1 MFSTEMKISQ
11 SDAVSDKD
19 SHGKAALVDKKLI
32 FFSIEQK
39 LSVLTWHPAVFSSD
53 MRKDTWVGQLWLI
66 VFNLAISSIKED
78 FWQVF
83 LVVCTST
90 SESGET
96 SEQKRGSRKTLILCS
111 RHCAQYLSQSC
122 EESSTSPLK
131 NTFWSSGSHSHLVKT
146 SQIHIFKSFLET
158 QRPNPTD
165 MCDLRYAY
173 ISHVQKYLLA
183 KTLFAFLVD
192 KFQAYVLNMIFLFT
206 LLMSS
211 VPSLSWSK
219 SLLIYQPALGFWD
232 PLERCVGGR
241 PLFRTIH
248 PRRSG
253 VPPTL
258 QPSKRRPEPLLPPDL
273 VLQF

>member
-66 VFNLAISSIKED
+66 VSNLAISSIKED

-96 SEQKRGSRKTLILCS
+96 SEQKRGSRKTLILWS
-111 RHCAQYLSQSC
+111 RHCAQYLSQTLWRVFDFPSQKHILVIWV
-122 EESSTSPLK
+122 P
-131 NTFWSSGSHSHLVKT
+131 FSSGKNLSDSH
-146 SQIHIFKSFLET
+146 F
-158 QRPNPTD
+158 
-165 MCDLRYAY
+165 
-173 ISHVQKYLLA
+173 
-183 KTLFAFLVD
+183 
-192 KFQAYVLNMIFLFT
+192 
-206 LLMSS
+206 
-211 VPSLSWSK
+211 
-219 SLLIYQPALGFWD
+219 
-232 PLERCVGGR
+232 
-241 PLFRTIH
+241 
-248 PRRSG
+248 
-253 VPPTL
+253 
-258 QPSKRRPEPLLPPDL
+258 
-273 VLQF
+273 